1 VVVERAVLKTVV
13 LSLTLGI
20 TIVGAETPASAQ
32 ADLVNQARRLD
43 LEGKQEAAIAL
54 YRQALARAPRS
65 FEAHY
70 GIGRALDLIDRYD
83 EARQHFATAIELAPE
98 GVKDQA
104 LRMMGVSY
112 TFTGNHHEAARY
124 FQQVFDRRSRAA
136 NFAGAAEVAN
146 ELGRVYLELGNP
158 ADAYTWYQAGYEAD
172 ARQSNRPGSEVDL
185 AEFRWAHAQSRIAAR
200 RGDRREALRQAAIVK
215 RLLDKGTNRDQQIQY
230 PYLLGYVHFVL
241 HEFDAAVE
249 QLQQSDQQDPFILVL
264 LAESYERLG
273 RVADARAHYGQ
284 ALRSTSHAVNNAFA
298 RRIARQQLASAR

>member
-1 VVVERAVLKTVV
+1 LLSAHVLKTAV

-20 TIVGAETPASAQ
+20 TIAGAKASAQ

-54 YRQALARAPRS
+54 YRQALARAPGS
-65 FEAHY
+65 FDAHY

-83 EARQHFATAIELAPE
+83 EAQQHFAKAIELAPE

-112 TFTGNHHEAARY
+112 TFTGNQHEAAKY
-124 FQQVFDRRSRAA
+124 FQQVFDRRLRAA

-158 ADAYTWYQAGYEAD
+158 ADAYTWYGAGYETD
-172 ARQSNRPGSEVDL
+172 ARQSNRPAAEVAL
-185 AEFRWAHAQSRIAAR
+185 TEFRWAHAQSRIAAR

-215 RLLDKGTNRDQQIQY
+215 MLLDRGTNRDQQIQY

-241 HEFDAAVE
+241 QDFNVAVE
-249 QLQQSDQQDPFILVL
+249 QLRQADQQDPFILVL

-273 RVADARAHYGQ
+273 RVADARAYYGK

-298 RRIARQQLASAR
+298 RRIALRKLASAR